1 MLKEYYQEGSIRTI
15 FDREIEVE
23 EYKAVNYIVQSTTAD
38 LVNDRAVAIDQF
50 LTDKRTFVS
59 HIVHDEIVLD
69 MPDEERYLIPEIKE
83 IFSNNKLDT
92 FVTNLKA
99 GKDYMDIGVLNL

>member
-1 MLKEYYQEGSIRTI
+1 MEQYYEDGHIRTI
-15 FDREIEVE
+15 FDRNIQVD

-38 LVNDRAVAIDQF
+38 LVNDRAVALDEF
-50 LTDKRTFVS
+50 LQDKRTFVS

-83 IFSNNKLDT
+83 IFSNNKLDK

>member
-1 MLKEYYQEGSIRTI
+1 MSGMWT
-15 FDREIEVE
+15 IEVD
-23 EYKAVNYIVQSTTAD
+23 EYKAVNYIVQSTCAD
-38 LVNDRAVAIDQF
+38 LVNDRAVAIDEF
-50 LTDKRTFVS
+50 LEGRQSFVS

-69 MPDEERYLIPEIKE
+69 MPAEERYLIPEIKE
-83 IFSNNKLDT
+83 IFSNNKLDK